1 MKRHKWTFMAMLG
14 LAAWLAIA
22 SGQAR
27 AGVIFPVDPAG
38 KPDLESSVSISI
50 INPTT
55 GADMTDYWLPVPEQT
70 VRIRVNPAGTYDITL
85 KPAVL
90 DPISSGALVTSAYPG
105 RCANFPSQPD
115 DPFDDFTLNGDI
127 LTPYDNGGMAV
138 VTVTVGTNTFT
149 FVLPQDDDL
158 DGIPNIYEKQY
169 CPAGDCVRADD
180 IDAGPDTA
188 SPTGD
193 GWTNMDEYRGWRV
206 SEEYVRGNPLVKDYF
221 LHLEAAPQCTGTAGS
236 FGSLVDLSF
245 FFGSDLTDLFVNAN
259 TLGVKIHPIATDEWV
274 DNFVSYDKD
283 YGVSLN
289 ADGPITDR
297 QINKNAIALL
307 EDPASSVVKGVRVIQ
322 CLDLKAL
329 SPLGLAD
336 KNPPNLSYNS
346 NGNAILFIH
355 RIVNSML
362 NMISAGGERRIKYY
376 TYEGGSWAEKK
387 IFPAPSPIDVNDDSV
402 KSIIKIALAW
412 YFAHEAF
419 EHAFDVTSTAE
430 GTRKVSYGYHH
441 ADGSGTNVDVKFVNV
456 VDKKE
461 SDFNKFY
468 IPKYHGISDEREMR
482 VLSSQVLSTQ

>member
-1 MKRHKWTFMAMLG
+1 
-14 LAAWLAIA
+14 
-22 SGQAR
+22 
-27 AGVIFPVDPAG
+27 
-38 KPDLESSVSISI
+38 
-50 INPTT
+50 
-55 GADMTDYWLPVPEQT
+55 
-70 VRIRVNPAGTYDITL
+70 
-85 KPAVL
+85 
-90 DPISSGALVTSAYPG
+90 
-105 RCANFPSQPD
+105 
-115 DPFDDFTLNGDI
+115 
-127 LTPYDNGGMAV
+127 
-138 VTVTVGTNTFT
+138 
-149 FVLPQDDDL
+149 
-158 DGIPNIYEKQY
+158 
-169 CPAGDCVRADD
+169 
-180 IDAGPDTA
+180 
-188 SPTGD
+188 
-193 GWTNMDEYRGWRV
+193 MD
-206 SEEYVRGNPLVKDYF
+206 
-221 LHLEAAPQCTGTAGS
+221 
-236 FGSLVDLSF
+236 
-245 FFGSDLTDLFVNAN
+245 SDLTDLFVNAN

-274 DNFVSYDKD
+274 DNFLSYDKD

-289 ADGPITDR
+289 TGGPITDR

-307 EDPASSVVKGVRVIQ
+307 EDPAFPVVKGVRVIQ

-329 SPLGLAD
+329 SPLGLSD

-387 IFPAPSPIDVNDDSV
+387 IFPAPSLIDVNDDSV

-456 VDKKE
+456 VDKKT

-482 VLSSQVLSTQ
+482 VLSSQVLSAQ